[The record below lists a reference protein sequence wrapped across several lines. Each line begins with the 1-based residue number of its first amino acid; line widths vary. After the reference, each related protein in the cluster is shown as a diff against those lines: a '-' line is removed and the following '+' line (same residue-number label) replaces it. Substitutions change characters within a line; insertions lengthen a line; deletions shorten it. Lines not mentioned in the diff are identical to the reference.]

1 MEHFIMD
8 LSNVETKINEII
20 SDSNDRQIVMWYDES
35 EEFSEEINNIKLDNA
50 ELFVLSDDNW
60 IFAKYYMESK
70 NPDTNFLV
78 YAPFR
83 KPSDEDNFL
92 ADMTHYATLFS
103 ADKINILCQEL
114 NIDCSRFKEVLGT
127 YSKFWN
133 ASSRINAFKDLNIQ
147 EYTKNGIELGI
158 LAVLSGEKTLNFE
171 YIIRKII
178 VKHFEKDDSI
188 IETFDKY
195 NILDVFWEFVYQKF
209 GYKEENPS
217 VGKFTI
223 SLVLNYTASLFEGTI
238 PKSWKRFLI
247 EDKNNPRVFVDNFMN
262 NNNYV
267 DTFDNISSLLE
278 DELNISRDIK
288 NHNVDSYIKCDSFK
302 TFDRNI
308 VNHYVNLLNET
319 KEKIDF
325 DNILELRKKGHFY
338 NAFEDEYQL
347 IYWANEFIGLIN
359 EFQREILPD
368 DVNELIDLFANK
380 YVDVD
385 KAYRKFYYHYDRIE
399 DADSIKYLQDLIENM
414 YANIFLFEI
423 NPKFTSLFENI
434 NEISITKQWRFY
446 KNYLFNKKTKTI
458 VIISDALRYGCAME
472 LKKEFDKNPVWNNVI
487 QPMLS
492 TVPSYT
498 ALGMAALL
506 PNQEIKYQNG
516 NILVDGNNCKSTEDR
531 EKILKKYNPNSIAV
545 QFDYINSLKR
555 QELRSLLKGKDI
567 VYVYHNQI
575 DAIGD
580 NSSTENEVF
589 KASQEAIDEINTLT
603 ARLINSAN
611 ISRVI
616 ITADHGYIYKRG
628 NLDDSSKV
636 DLDTLDAFYKNRR
649 FLLTDNET
657 DISGTKCLSLDY
669 INNDDIYVTIP
680 KGVDVFKLKGAGLNY
695 VHGGL
700 SLEEVIVPVIEV
712 KSQHGDSG
720 QRHVELQLISSNNKI
735 TNYDTMLTFFQKENV
750 SNTILAR
757 EFSIYFEDDD
767 GNKISN
773 EVLIFANRNS
783 EYAEDRQFK
792 EKITF
797 KRISYSKNKR
807 YYLIIKDTEKD
818 LEIDRIEYMIDIA
831 IQDNFDFF

>member
-1 MEHFIMD
+1 MD

-35 EEFSEEINNIKLDNA
+35 KEFSEEINNIKLDNA

-60 IFAKYYMESK
+60 IFAKYYMESE

-103 ADKINILCQEL
+103 EDKINILCQEL

-147 EYTKNGIELGI
+147 EYTKNRIELGI
-158 LAVLSGEKTLNFE
+158 LAVLAGEKTLNFE
-171 YIIRKII
+171 YIVRKII

-368 DVNELIDLFANK
+368 DANELIDLFANK
-380 YVDVD
+380 YVNVD

-399 DADSIKYLQDLIENM
+399 DANYINYLQDLIENM

-423 NPKFTSLFENI
+423 NPKFTSLLDNI
-434 NEISITKQWRFY
+434 KDINITKQWRFY
-446 KNYLFNKKTKTI
+446 KKYLFNKKTKTI

-555 QELRSLLKGKDI
+555 PELRSLLKGKDI

-603 ARLINSAN
+603 TRLINSAN

-628 NLDDSSKV
+628 SLDDSSKV
-636 DLDTLDAFYKNRR
+636 DLDTMDAFYKNRR

-669 INNDDIYVTIP
+669 INIEDIYVT
-680 KGVDVFKLKGAGLNY
+680 V
-695 VHGGL
+695 
-700 SLEEVIVPVIEV
+700 
-712 KSQHGDSG
+712 
-720 QRHVELQLISSNNKI
+720 
-735 TNYDTMLTFFQKENV
+735 T
-750 SNTILAR
+750 
-757 EFSIYFEDDD
+757 
-767 GNKISN
+767 
-773 EVLIFANRNS
+773 
-783 EYAEDRQFK
+783 
-792 EKITF
+792 
-797 KRISYSKNKR
+797 
-807 YYLIIKDTEKD
+807 
-818 LEIDRIEYMIDIA
+818 
-831 IQDNFDFF
+831 

>member
-695 VHGGL
+695 VHGGA
-700 SLEEVIVPVIEV
+700 SLEECIIPLLEV
-712 KSQHGDSG
+712 KAKKGAKNQSKVG
-720 QRHVELQLISSNNKI
+720 LQLLSTNNRV
-735 TNYDTMLTFFQKENV
+735 TNYEVTFFQKENV

>member
-1 MEHFIMD
+1 MMD
-8 LSNVETKINEII
+8 LSNVEIKINEII
-20 SDSNDRQIVMWYDES
+20 ANSEDRQIVMWYDES
-35 EEFSEEINNIKLDNA
+35 EEFSEEINNIKLDDA
-50 ELFVLSDDNW
+50 ELFILNEDNS
-60 IFAKYYMESK
+60 IFAKYYIESQ
-70 NPDTNFLV
+70 NPDINFLV

-83 KPSDEDNFL
+83 KPADEDNFL
-92 ADMTHYATLFS
+92 ADIAHYSTLFS
-103 ADKINILCQEL
+103 ADKITILCQEL
-114 NIDCSRFKEVLGT
+114 NIDCNRFKDVLNK

-133 ASSRINAFKDLNIQ
+133 ASSRINAFKDLNIP
-147 EYTKNGIELGI
+147 EYTKNRIELGI
-158 LAVLSGEKTLNFE
+158 LAVLVGEKTLNFE

-178 VKHFEKDDSI
+178 VKHFEKDDSL
-188 IETFDKY
+188 IEKFNKY
-195 NILDVFWEFVYQKF
+195 NILDVFWDFVYQKF
-209 GYKEENPS
+209 GYMEENPS

-223 SLVLNYTASLFEGTI
+223 SLVLNYTASLFEGTM

-247 EDKNNPRVFVDNFMN
+247 EDKNNPRVFIDNFMN
-262 NNNYV
+262 NKNFM
-267 DTFDNISSLLE
+267 DAFDNISSLLE

-308 VNHYVNLLNET
+308 VTHYINILNET

-325 DNILELRKKGHFY
+325 NDILELRKKGHFY
-338 NAFEDEYQL
+338 KSFEDEYQL

-368 DVNELIDLFANK
+368 DVNELIDLFSNK
-380 YVDVD
+380 YVNVD
-385 KAYRKFYYHYDRIE
+385 KTYRKFYYHYDRIE
-399 DADSIKYLQDLIENM
+399 NTDYIEYLQSMIENM
-414 YANIFLFEI
+414 YDNIFLFEI
-423 NPKFTSLFENI
+423 NPKFTSLVDDI
-434 NEISITKQWRFY
+434 KDISITKQWRFY
-446 KNYLFNKKTKTI
+446 KNFIFNKKTKTV
-458 VIISDALRYGCAME
+458 VIISDALRYGCGLE
-472 LKKEFDKNPVWNNVI
+472 LKDEFDKNPVWDNTI

-516 NILVDGNNCKSTEDR
+516 TILVDGKNCRSTEER
-531 EKILKKYNPNSIAV
+531 ENVLKEYNPNSIAV
-545 QFDYINSLKR
+545 QFDYINSLKKP
-555 QELRSLLKGKDI
+555 ELRNLFKGKEVI
-567 VYVYHNQI
+567 YVYHNQI

-589 KASQEAIDEINTLT
+589 KASQEAIYEINEFTS
-603 ARLINSAN
+603 RLINSAN

-616 ITADHGYIYKRG
+616 VTADHGFIYKRRS
-628 NLDDSSKV
+628 LEDSNKV
-636 DLDTLDAFYKNRR
+636 DLDAIKAFYKNRR
-649 FLLTDNET
+649 FLLTEEET
-657 DISGTKCLSLDY
+657 DISGTKCFSLDY
-669 INNDDIYVTIP
+669 INNDNVYVTVP
-680 KGVDVFKLKGAGLNY
+680 KGADVFKLQGAGLNY

-712 KSQHGDSG
+712 KSQHGGSG

-757 EFSIYFEDDD
+757 EFSIYFEDED

-792 EKITF
+792 EKFTF
-797 KRISYSKNKR
+797 KRVSYSKNKK
-807 YYLIIKDTEKD
+807 YYLIIKNSDKEKD
-818 LEIDRIEYMIDIA
+818 LEIDRIEFIIDIA
-831 IQDNFDFF
+831 FQDGFDFF

>member
-1 MEHFIMD
+1 MMD
-8 LSNVETKINEII
+8 LSNVEIKINEII
-20 SDSNDRQIVMWYDES
+20 ANSEDRQIVMWYDES
-35 EEFSEEINNIKLDNA
+35 EEFSEEINNIKLDDA
-50 ELFVLSDDNW
+50 ELFILNEDNS
-60 IFAKYYMESK
+60 IFAKYYIESQ
-70 NPDTNFLV
+70 NPDINFLV

-83 KPSDEDNFL
+83 KPADEDNFL
-92 ADMTHYATLFS
+92 ADIAHYSTLFS
-103 ADKINILCQEL
+103 ADKITILCQEL
-114 NIDCSRFKEVLGT
+114 NIDCNRFKDVLNK

-133 ASSRINAFKDLNIQ
+133 ASSRINAFKDLNIP
-147 EYTKNGIELGI
+147 EYTKNRIELGI
-158 LAVLSGEKTLNFE
+158 LAVLVGEKTLNFE

-178 VKHFEKDDSI
+178 VKHFEKDDSL
-188 IETFDKY
+188 IEKFNKY
-195 NILDVFWEFVYQKF
+195 NILDVFWDFVYQKF
-209 GYKEENPS
+209 GYMEENPS

-223 SLVLNYTASLFEGTI
+223 SLVLNYTASLFEGTM

-247 EDKNNPRVFVDNFMN
+247 EDKNNPRVFIDNFMN
-262 NNNYV
+262 NKNFM
-267 DTFDNISSLLE
+267 DAFDNISSLLE

-308 VNHYVNLLNET
+308 VTHYINILNET

-325 DNILELRKKGHFY
+325 NDILELRKKGHFY
-338 NAFEDEYQL
+338 KSFEDEYQL

-368 DVNELIDLFANK
+368 DVNELIDLFSNK
-380 YVDVD
+380 YVNVD
-385 KAYRKFYYHYDRIE
+385 KTYRKFYYHYDRIE
-399 DADSIKYLQDLIENM
+399 NTDYIEYLQSMIENM
-414 YANIFLFEI
+414 YDNIFLFEI
-423 NPKFTSLFENI
+423 NPKFTSLVDDI
-434 NEISITKQWRFY
+434 KDISITKQWRFY
-446 KNYLFNKKTKTI
+446 KNFIFNKKTKTV
-458 VIISDALRYGCAME
+458 VIISDALRYGCGLE
-472 LKKEFDKNPVWNNVI
+472 LKDEFDKNPVWDNTI

-516 NILVDGNNCKSTEDR
+516 TILVDGKNCRSTEER
-531 EKILKKYNPNSIAV
+531 ENVLKEYNPNSIAV
-545 QFDYINSLKR
+545 QFDYINSLKKP
-555 QELRSLLKGKDI
+555 ELRNLFKGKEVI
-567 VYVYHNQI
+567 YVYHNQI

-589 KASQEAIDEINTLT
+589 KASQEAIYEINEFTS
-603 ARLINSAN
+603 RLINSAN

-616 ITADHGYIYKRG
+616 VTADHGFIYKRRS
-628 NLDDSSKV
+628 LEDSNKV
-636 DLDTLDAFYKNRR
+636 DLDAIKAFYKNRR
-649 FLLTDNET
+649 FLLTEEET
-657 DISGTKCLSLDY
+657 DISGTKCFSLDY
-669 INNDDIYVTIP
+669 INNDNVYVTVP
-680 KGVDVFKLKGAGLNY
+680 KGADVFKLQGAGLNY

-712 KSQHGDSG
+712 KSQHGGSG

-757 EFSIYFEDDD
+757 EFSIYFEDED

-792 EKITF
+792 EKFTF
-797 KRISYSKNKR
+797 KRVTYSKNKK
-807 YYLIIKDTEKD
+807 YYLIIKNSDKEKD
-818 LEIDRIEYMIDIA
+818 LEIDRIEFIIDIA
-831 IQDNFDFF
+831 FQDGFDFF